1 MHLLNPVLLG
11 WLILD
16 SATCRRQIWEIRN
29 MTETAGP
36 LKLDE
41 VDKRIIGA
49 LQADGRRPYSRIA
62 ADLEVS
68 ESVVRYRAQRLEQ
81 AGVLQVVGIADPLR
95 IGFDRMALI
104 GLKVRPGA
112 LEHVCQEVTA
122 FPETSYVA
130 AIAGTYDVIV
140 EVICRDTAH
149 FTELLTRRLHHVD
162 GVVSTESFL
171 VLEIHKMAY
180 GWGVGEVAT
189 AANGGDE
196 RS

>member
-1 MHLLNPVLLG
+1 LRN
-11 WLILD
+11 
-16 SATCRRQIWEIRN
+16 SQI
-29 MTETAGP
+29 
-36 LKLDE
+36 DE

-62 ADLEVS
+62 AELGVS
-68 ESVVRYRAQRLEQ
+68 ESVVRYRATRLEE
-81 AGVLQVVGIADPLR
+81 AGILQVVGIADPLR

-112 LEHVCQEVTA
+112 LNAVCAAVTA

-130 AIAGTYDVIV
+130 AIAGSYDVIA

-149 FTELLTRRLHHVD
+149 FTELLTERLHHVD

-171 VLEIHKMAY
+171 VLEIHKLAY

-189 AANGGDE
+189 ADGPKE
-196 RS
+196 SK

>member
-1 MHLLNPVLLG
+1 M
-11 WLILD
+11 
-16 SATCRRQIWEIRN
+16 A
-29 MTETAGP
+29 ETNGP

-49 LQADGRRPYSRIA
+49 LQADGRKPYSRIA
-62 ADLEVS
+62 ADLGVS

-104 GLKVRPGA
+104 GLKVRPGS
-112 LEHVCQEVTA
+112 LDDVCRAVTA

-130 AIAGTYDVIV
+130 AIAGSYDVIV
-140 EVICRDTAH
+140 EVVCRDTAH
-149 FTELLTRRLHHVD
+149 FTELLTQRLHHVD

-180 GWGVGEVAT
+180 GWGVGEVAI
-189 AANGGDE
+189 AAGGE
-196 RS
+196 EGAP